1 MAENWDDSDDDW
13 DKSDDEIDK
22 KLGMVKAQG
31 VPNFDDE
38 EDEALAIKKRE
49 EAAQQADL
57 KKKGKARAD
66 RVAAEQAKK
75 DELEVARRAMEL
87 EAEAEANMTPD
98 QLRAFKRMQIEQA
111 DNALTDDLFGGV
123 DDKEGKGGAA
133 AASSGGGALDFSDLP
148 SHLKHARK
156 CANAMRDHGK
166 VYWTKAFID
175 ELIKQSTDTLDAD
188 ALADIV
194 KTCNVLKNEKMQA
207 AKRKVK
213 GQAQKAQAKRD
224 KQKELETQKKQSEL
238 FGDSNQYDEYDAFG
252 EDYEDAFF

>member
-1 MAENWDDSDDDW
+1 MPDNWDDSDDEW
-13 DKSDDEIDK
+13 DVSDDDIDK
-22 KLGMVKAQG
+22 KLGLVGKKDDN

-38 EDEALAIKKRE
+38 KDEAVIQKQKDE
-49 EAAQQADL
+49 EARQADL

-66 RVAAEQAKK
+66 RLAAEEAKK
-75 DELEVARRAMEL
+75 EELEVARRAMEL

-111 DNALTDDLFGGV
+111 DNALTDDLFGA
-123 DDKEGKGGAA
+123 DDNKKGAA
-133 AASSGGGALDFSDLP
+133 PTAAATGGKLDLKDLP

-175 ELIKQSTDTLDAD
+175 ELIKESKDTLDAD

-194 KTCNVLKNEKMQA
+194 KTCNVLKNEKVQA

-224 KQKELETQKKQSEL
+224 KQKELEAQKKQAEL
-238 FGDSNQYDEYDAFG
+238 FGDSNQYDEYDVYG